1 MEKKI
6 KNTASEWKRG
16 IWVLIMLM
24 SCLQM
29 HAQVNARV
37 HQEEPSA
44 AVKQALSALFQGK
57 KIGFIGDSI
66 TDPNCYGTDIIK
78 YWQFLQ
84 EWLGITPLVQAIS
97 GFEWKHVP
105 MFTDRLFQQAGNDVD
120 AILIFMGTNDFNSG
134 VPIGEWFT
142 ESQEQV
148 ERALGEQKHWVT
160 RTHRTLVENDKTV
173 KGRINIALK
182 KLKSMYPD
190 KQVILMTPL
199 HRALADFGDTNYQPD
214 ENYQNECG
222 EYIDAYVQAVK
233 EAANVWGVPVIDMNA
248 ASGLNPMVSEQLM
261 FFRDAKTD
269 QLHPNT
275 LGHQRMA
282 RVIMGHLISFAL

>member
-1 MEKKI
+1 MKQHFLKTLLTLFI
-6 KNTASEWKRG
+6 ALGGMNA
-16 IWVLIMLM
+16 
-24 SCLQM
+24 Q
-29 HAQVNARV
+29 AQVDLTPVVISTQGTVNT
-37 HQEEPSA
+37 
-44 AVKQALSALFQGK
+44 LSPLSQLFKGK

-66 TDPNCYGTDIIK
+66 TDPNCYGTEITK
-78 YWQFLQ
+78 YWQYLQ

-97 GFEWKHVP
+97 GYEWIHVP
-105 MFTDRLFQQAGNDVD
+105 MFADKLYAQAGSDVD

-134 VPIGEWFT
+134 VPIGQWFT

-148 ERALGEQKHWVT
+148 ERAMTGEKKHWVT
-160 RTHRTLVENDKTV
+160 RTHRTPVMDDKTV

-182 KLKSMYPD
+182 KLKSLYPD

-233 EAANVWGVPVIDMNA
+233 EAGNVWGVPVIDLNA
-248 ASGLNPMVSEQLM
+248 VSGLNPMVPEQLM
-261 FFRDAKTD
+261 FFWDARKD
-269 QLHPNT
+269 QLHPNS

-282 RVIMGHLISFAL
+282 RVIMGHLINFAL